1 MLKKKKIVYVPLA
14 ADILHV
20 GHLNILNTANKYGQV
35 VVGLLTDKAI
45 AEYKN
50 IPLLSFNERY
60 KIIQNLK
67 VVKNIVVQD
76 SWDYSKILNKLKP
89 DFFVHGDDWK
99 KGMQE
104 KTRKTVIKILKKN
117 GGKLIEVPYTKNIS
131 SHVIKN
137 RIKENFSNTSRVSL
151 LKRMIEV
158 KEIVRIIEAHSP
170 LCGVIIENAIYKNNN
185 ITSEYDGMWSS
196 SLTDSTLLGR
206 PDNQSVDY
214 STRIKGINQI
224 AAVTTKPIIFDIDN
238 GGQIEHLK
246 FFIQDLERIG
256 ASAIVMED
264 KIGLKQNSLFQ
275 NQSGVRQDSIG
286 AFCRKIKV
294 AKAATFNKD
303 FLIIPRIESFIVG
316 KSTEDAL
323 KRAIAY
329 SKAGSDCI
337 MIHSKEGSPKQIF
350 DFAKKFLK
358 TKYALPLVCVPST
371 YSKTREKDLI
381 KNGFKIV
388 IYANQLMRAS
398 YKAMTSVA
406 KKILIHTRAHEV
418 EKEIIPVKEILHLIK
433 Q

>member
-14 ADILHV
+14 ADILHI

-50 IPLLSFNERY
+50 IPLLSFDDRY

-67 VVKNIVVQD
+67 VVKNIIVQD
-76 SWDYSKILNKLKP
+76 TWDYSKILNKLKP

-99 KGMQE
+99 KGRQE
-104 KTRKTVIKILKKN
+104 KTRKIVIKILKKN
-117 GGKLIEVPYTKNIS
+117 GGKLVEVPYTKNIS
-131 SHVIKN
+131 SFEIKN

-158 KEIVRIIEAHSP
+158 KKMVRIIEAHSP
-170 LCGVIIENAIYKNNN
+170 LCGVIIENTIYKKNN
-185 ITSEYDGMWSS
+185 INYEYNGMWSS
-196 SLTDSTLLGR
+196 SLTDSTLLGK

-214 STRIKGINQI
+214 STRINGLNQI

-256 ASAIVMED
+256 VSAIVMED

-275 NQSGVRQDSIG
+275 NQSGVKQDSIE
-286 AFCRKIKV
+286 AFCKKIKV
-294 AKAATFNKD
+294 AKAATSNKD

-316 KSTEDAL
+316 KNVEDAL

-337 MIHSKEGSPKQIF
+337 MIHSKEDSPKQIF

-371 YSKTREKDLI
+371 YSKTKEKDLI
-381 KNGFKIV
+381 KNGFKVV

-398 YKAMTSVA
+398 YKAMTIVA

-418 EKEIIPVKEILHLIK
+418 EKEIMSVKEILHLIK

>member
-1 MLKKKKIVYVPLA
+1 MFKKKKIVYVPLA

-20 GHLNILNTANKYGQV
+20 GHLNILETAGKYGQV

-50 IPLLSFNERY
+50 IPLLSFDDRY

-76 SWDYSKILNKLKP
+76 TWNYSKILNKLKP

-99 KGMQE
+99 KGRQE
-104 KTRKTVIKILKKN
+104 KTRKMVIKILKKN

-158 KEIVRIIEAHSP
+158 KEMVRIIEAHSP
-170 LCGVIIENAIYKNNN
+170 LCGVIIENTIYKKNN

-256 ASAIVMED
+256 VSAIIMED

-275 NQSGVRQDSIG
+275 NQSGVRQDSIE
-286 AFCRKIKV
+286 AFCKKIKV
-294 AKAATFNKD
+294 AKAATSNKD

-316 KSTEDAL
+316 KNLEDAL

-337 MIHSKEGSPKQIF
+337 MIHSKEDSPKQIF
-350 DFAKKFLK
+350 DFAKNFLK

-371 YSKTREKDLI
+371 YSKTKEKDLI
-381 KNGFKIV
+381 KNGFKVV

-398 YKAMTSVA
+398 YKAMTIVA

-418 EKEIIPVKEILHLIK
+418 EKEIMSVKEILHLIK

>member
-14 ADILHV
+14 VDILHV
-20 GHLNILNTANKYGQV
+20 GHLNILNTAGKFGQV
-35 VVGLLTDKAI
+35 VVGLLTDRAI

-60 KIIQNLK
+60 KIIRNLK

-76 SWDYSKILNKLKP
+76 TWDYSKILNKLKP

-99 KGMQE
+99 KGKQE
-104 KTRKTVIKILKKN
+104 KTRKIVIKILKKN
-117 GGKLIEVPYTKNIS
+117 GGKLIELPYTKNIS

-137 RIKENFSNTSRVSL
+137 RIKQNFSNISRVSL
-151 LKRMIEV
+151 LKRMIHV

-170 LCGVIIENAIYKNNN
+170 LCGVIIENTSYKKNN
-185 ITSEYDGMWSS
+185 ITHEYDGIWSS

-256 ASAIVMED
+256 ASAVIMED
-264 KIGLKQNSLFQ
+264 KIGLKKNSLFQ
-275 NQSGVRQDSIG
+275 NQSGIKQDSIE
-286 AFCRKIKV
+286 AFCKKIKV
-294 AKAATFNKD
+294 AKAATSNKD

-316 KSTEDAL
+316 KNVEDAL

-337 MIHSKEGSPKQIF
+337 MIHSKEDTPKQIF
-350 DFAKKFLK
+350 DFAKIFLK

-371 YSKTREKDLI
+371 YSKTKEKDLI

-398 YKAMTSVA
+398 YKAMTIVA

-418 EKEIIPVKEILHLIK
+418 EKEIMPVKEILHLIK

>member
-14 ADILHV
+14 ADILHI

-50 IPLLSFNERY
+50 IPLLSFDDRY

-67 VVKNIVVQD
+67 VVKNIIVQD
-76 SWDYSKILNKLKP
+76 TWDYSKILNKLKP

-99 KGMQE
+99 KGKQE
-104 KTRKTVIKILKKN
+104 KTRKIVIKILKKN

-131 SHVIKN
+131 SFEIKN

-158 KEIVRIIEAHSP
+158 KKMVRIIEAHSP
-170 LCGVIIENAIYKNNN
+170 LCGVIIENTIYKKNN
-185 ITSEYDGMWSS
+185 INYEYNGMWSS
-196 SLTDSTLLGR
+196 SLTDSTLLGK

-214 STRIKGINQI
+214 STRINGLNQI

-256 ASAIVMED
+256 VSAIVMED

-275 NQSGVRQDSIG
+275 NQSGVKQDSIE
-286 AFCRKIKV
+286 AFCKKIKV
-294 AKAATFNKD
+294 AKAATSNKD

-316 KSTEDAL
+316 KNAEDAL

-337 MIHSKEGSPKQIF
+337 MIHSKEDSPKQIF

-371 YSKTREKDLI
+371 YSKTKEKDLI
-381 KNGFKIV
+381 KNGFKVV

-398 YKAMTSVA
+398 YKAMTIVA

-418 EKEIIPVKEILHLIK
+418 EKEIMSVKEILHLIK

>member
-1 MLKKKKIVYVPLA
+1 MLKKKKTVYVPLA

-20 GHLNILNTANKYGQV
+20 GHLNILNTASKYGQV
-35 VVGLLTDKAI
+35 VVGLLTDRAI

-50 IPLLSFNERY
+50 IPLLSFDERY

-67 VVKNIVVQD
+67 VVENIVVQD

-99 KGMQE
+99 KGRQK
-104 KTRKTVIKILKKN
+104 KTRKNVIKILKKN
-117 GGKLIEVPYTKNIS
+117 NGKLIEVPYTKNIS
-131 SHVIKN
+131 SHVIRN
-137 RIKENFSNTSRVSL
+137 RIKENFLNTSRVSL

-170 LCGVIIENAIYKNNN
+170 LCGVIIENTIYKKNN
-185 ITSEYDGMWSS
+185 ITTEYDGMWSS

-246 FFIQDLERIG
+246 FFVQDLERIG
-256 ASAIVMED
+256 ASAIIMED

-275 NQSGVRQDSIG
+275 NQFGVRQDSIG

-294 AKAATFNKD
+294 AKASTSNKD

-316 KSTEDAL
+316 KNVQDAL

-337 MIHSKEGSPKQIF
+337 MIHSKEDSPKQIF

-371 YSKTREKDLI
+371 YSKTKEKDLI

-388 IYANQLMRAS
+388 IYANQLLRAS

-406 KKILIHTRAHEV
+406 KKILIHNRAYEV

>member
-1 MLKKKKIVYVPLA
+1 
-14 ADILHV
+14 
-20 GHLNILNTANKYGQV
+20 
-35 VVGLLTDKAI
+35 
-45 AEYKN
+45 
-50 IPLLSFNERY
+50 
-60 KIIQNLK
+60 
-67 VVKNIVVQD
+67 
-76 SWDYSKILNKLKP
+76 
-89 DFFVHGDDWK
+89 
-99 KGMQE
+99 
-104 KTRKTVIKILKKN
+104 
-117 GGKLIEVPYTKNIS
+117 
-131 SHVIKN
+131 
-137 RIKENFSNTSRVSL
+137 
-151 LKRMIEV
+151 MIHV

-170 LCGVIIENAIYKNNN
+170 LCGVIIENTSYKKNN
-185 ITSEYDGMWSS
+185 ITHEYDGIWSS

-256 ASAIVMED
+256 ASAVIMED
-264 KIGLKQNSLFQ
+264 KIGLKKNSLFQ
-275 NQSGVRQDSIG
+275 NQSGIKQDSIE
-286 AFCRKIKV
+286 AFCKKIKV
-294 AKAATFNKD
+294 AKAATSNKD

-316 KSTEDAL
+316 KNVEDAL

-337 MIHSKEGSPKQIF
+337 MIHSKEDTPKQIF
-350 DFAKKFLK
+350 DFAKIFLK

-371 YSKTREKDLI
+371 YSKTKEKDLI

-398 YKAMTSVA
+398 YKAMTIVA

-418 EKEIIPVKEILHLIK
+418 EKEIMPVKEILHLIK

>member
-14 ADILHV
+14 ADILHI

-50 IPLLSFNERY
+50 IPLLSFDDRY

-67 VVKNIVVQD
+67 VVKNIIVQD
-76 SWDYSKILNKLKP
+76 TWDYSKILNKLKP

-99 KGMQE
+99 KGKQE
-104 KTRKTVIKILKKN
+104 KTRKIVIKILKKN
-117 GGKLIEVPYTKNIS
+117 GGKLVEVPYTKNIS
-131 SHVIKN
+131 SFEIKN

-158 KEIVRIIEAHSP
+158 KKMVRIIEAHSP
-170 LCGVIIENAIYKNNN
+170 LCGVIIENTIYKKNN
-185 ITSEYDGMWSS
+185 INYEYNGMWSS
-196 SLTDSTLLGR
+196 SLTDSTLLGK

-214 STRIKGINQI
+214 STRINGLNQI

-256 ASAIVMED
+256 VSAIIMED

-275 NQSGVRQDSIG
+275 NQSGVKQDSIE
-286 AFCRKIKV
+286 AFCKKIKV
-294 AKAATFNKD
+294 AKAATSNKD

-316 KSTEDAL
+316 KNAEDAL

-337 MIHSKEGSPKQIF
+337 MIHSKEDSPKQIF

-371 YSKTREKDLI
+371 YSKTKEKDLI
-381 KNGFKIV
+381 KNGFKVV

-398 YKAMTSVA
+398 YKAMTIVA

-418 EKEIIPVKEILHLIK
+418 EKEIMSVKEILHLIK

>member
-1 MLKKKKIVYVPLA
+1 
-14 ADILHV
+14 
-20 GHLNILNTANKYGQV
+20 
-35 VVGLLTDKAI
+35 
-45 AEYKN
+45 
-50 IPLLSFNERY
+50 
-60 KIIQNLK
+60 
-67 VVKNIVVQD
+67 
-76 SWDYSKILNKLKP
+76 
-89 DFFVHGDDWK
+89 
-99 KGMQE
+99 
-104 KTRKTVIKILKKN
+104 
-117 GGKLIEVPYTKNIS
+117 
-131 SHVIKN
+131 
-137 RIKENFSNTSRVSL
+137 
-151 LKRMIEV
+151 MIEV

-170 LCGVIIENAIYKNNN
+170 LCGVIIENTIYKNNN
-185 ITSEYDGMWSS
+185 ITYEYDGMWSS

-256 ASAIVMED
+256 ASAVVMED
-264 KIGLKQNSLFQ
+264 KIGLKKNSLFQ
-275 NQSGVRQDSIG
+275 NQSGIKQDSIG
-286 AFCRKIKV
+286 AFCKKIKV
-294 AKAATFNKD
+294 AKAATSNKD

-316 KSTEDAL
+316 KNVEDAL

-337 MIHSKEGSPKQIF
+337 MIHSKEDTPKQIF

-358 TKYALPLVCVPST
+358 TKYAIPLVCVPST

-398 YKAMTSVA
+398 YKAMTIAA
-406 KKILIHTRAHEV
+406 KKILIHTRAHEI

>member
-1 MLKKKKIVYVPLA
+1 
-14 ADILHV
+14 
-20 GHLNILNTANKYGQV
+20 
-35 VVGLLTDKAI
+35 VGLLTDNAI
-45 AEYKN
+45 SKYKN
-50 IPLLSFNERY
+50 IPLLNFEDRY
-60 KIIQNLK
+60 KIVQNLK
-67 VVKNIVVQD
+67 IVKKIVIQD

-89 DFFVHGDDWK
+89 HFFVHGDDWK
-99 KGMQE
+99 KGRQK
-104 KTRKTVIKILKKN
+104 KTRQNVIKILKKN

-131 SHVIKN
+131 SDEIKN

-151 LKRMIEV
+151 LKRMIEA
-158 KEIVRIIEAHSP
+158 KEIIRIIETHSP
-170 LCGVIIENAIYKNNN
+170 LCGVIVENTIYKKKN
-185 ITSEYDGMWSS
+185 ITHEYDGMWSS
-196 SLTDSTLLGR
+196 SLTDSALLGR

-214 STRIKGINQI
+214 STRIKGVNQI

-256 ASAIVMED
+256 ISAIIMED
-264 KIGLKQNSLFQ
+264 KIGLKKNSLFH
-275 NQSGVRQDSIG
+275 NQSGVRQDSIT
-286 AFCRKIKV
+286 AFCKKIKA
-294 AKAATFNKD
+294 AKEATSNKD

-316 KSTEDAL
+316 KKVKDAL

-337 MIHSKEGSPKQIF
+337 MIHSKEDNPSQIF

-358 TKYALPLVCVPST
+358 TKYDLPLVCVPST
-371 YSKTREKDLI
+371 YSKTKEKDLI

-398 YKAMTSVA
+398 YKAMKSVA
-406 KKILIHTRAHEV
+406 KKILIYNRAHEV
-418 EKEIIPVKEILHLIK
+418 EKDIIPVKEILHLIK

>member
-14 ADILHV
+14 ADILHI
-20 GHLNILNTANKYGQV
+20 GHLNILSTANKYGQV

-45 AEYKN
+45 AEYKS
-50 IPLLSFNERY
+50 IPLLSFDDRY
-60 KIIQNLK
+60 KIIKNLK
-67 VVKNIVVQD
+67 VVKNIIVQD
-76 SWDYSKILNKLKP
+76 SWNYSKILNKLKP

-99 KGMQE
+99 NGRQE
-104 KTRKTVIKILKKN
+104 KTRKIVIKILEKN

-131 SHVIKN
+131 SFEIKN

-158 KEIVRIIEAHSP
+158 KEMVRIVEAHSP
-170 LCGVIIENAIYKNNN
+170 LCGVIIENTIYKKNN
-185 ITSEYDGMWSS
+185 INYEYDGMWSS

-214 STRIKGINQI
+214 STRINSLNQI

-256 ASAIVMED
+256 ASAIIMED

-275 NQSGVRQDSIG
+275 NQSAVRQDSIK

-294 AKAATFNKD
+294 AKAATSNKD

-316 KSTEDAL
+316 KNVEDAL

-337 MIHSKEGSPKQIF
+337 MIHSKEDSPKQIF

-358 TKYALPLVCVPST
+358 TKYSLPLVCVPST
-371 YSKTREKDLI
+371 YSKTKEKDLI
-381 KNGFKIV
+381 KNGFKVV

-398 YKAMTSVA
+398 YKAMRIVA

-418 EKEIIPVKEILHLIK
+418 EKEIMPLKEILHLIK

>member
-14 ADILHV
+14 ADILHI

-50 IPLLSFNERY
+50 IPLLSFDERY

-67 VVKNIVVQD
+67 VVKNIIAQD
-76 SWDYSKILNKLKP
+76 TWDYSKILNKLKP

-99 KGMQE
+99 KGRQE
-104 KTRKTVIKILKKN
+104 KIRKIVIKILKKN
-117 GGKLIEVPYTKNIS
+117 GGKLIEVAYTKNIS
-131 SHVIKN
+131 SFEIKN

-158 KEIVRIIEAHSP
+158 KEMVRIIEAHSP
-170 LCGVIIENAIYKNNN
+170 LCGVIIENTIYKKNN
-185 ITSEYDGMWSS
+185 INYEYDGMWSS

-214 STRIKGINQI
+214 STRINSLNQI

-256 ASAIVMED
+256 VSAIIMED
-264 KIGLKQNSLFQ
+264 KIGVKQNSLFQ
-275 NQSGVRQDSIG
+275 NQSGVRQDSIE
-286 AFCRKIKV
+286 AFCKKIKV
-294 AKAATFNKD
+294 AKAATSNKD

-316 KSTEDAL
+316 KNLEDAL

-337 MIHSKEGSPKQIF
+337 MIHSKEDSPKQIF
-350 DFAKKFLK
+350 NFAKKFLK

-371 YSKTREKDLI
+371 YSKTKEKDLI
-381 KNGFKIV
+381 KNGFKVV

-398 YKAMTSVA
+398 YKAMTIVA

-418 EKEIIPVKEILHLIK
+418 EKEIMSVKEILHLIK

>member
-14 ADILHV
+14 ADILHI

-50 IPLLSFNERY
+50 IPLLSFDERY

-67 VVKNIVVQD
+67 VVKNIIAQD
-76 SWDYSKILNKLKP
+76 TWDYSKILNKLKP

-99 KGMQE
+99 KGRQE
-104 KTRKTVIKILKKN
+104 KIRKIVIKILKKN
-117 GGKLIEVPYTKNIS
+117 GGKLIEVAYTKNIS
-131 SHVIKN
+131 SFEIKN

-158 KEIVRIIEAHSP
+158 KEMVRIIEAHSP
-170 LCGVIIENAIYKNNN
+170 LCGVIIENTIYKKNN
-185 ITSEYDGMWSS
+185 INYEYDGMWSS

-214 STRIKGINQI
+214 SRRINGLNQI

-256 ASAIVMED
+256 VSAIIMED

-275 NQSGVRQDSIG
+275 NQSGVRQDSIE
-286 AFCRKIKV
+286 AFCKKIKV
-294 AKAATFNKD
+294 AKAATSNKD

-316 KSTEDAL
+316 KNLEDAL

-337 MIHSKEGSPKQIF
+337 MIHSKEDSPKQIF
-350 DFAKKFLK
+350 NFAKKFLK

-371 YSKTREKDLI
+371 YSKTKEKDLI
-381 KNGFKIV
+381 KNGFKVV
-388 IYANQLMRAS
+388 IYANPLMRAS
-398 YKAMTSVA
+398 YKAMTIVA

-418 EKEIIPVKEILHLIK
+418 EKEIMSVKEILHLIK